1 MYRHKQICSGYM
13 AKELQLNIDEK
24 FIENVSIN
32 VDVKMELKS
41 IGELN

>member
-1 MYRHKQICSGYM
+1 M